1 LVALVVFLAV
11 ANLTRSTLVPDAA
24 QLPFNL
30 AVVLGALLIA
40 HYAHTSRAELG
51 LDGRDVGAG
60 VRLGVLTAAVVT
72 VVVATAAL
80 VPSLADLFDDSRVDT
95 GVGGL
100 LLNVVVVIP
109 IGTVLVE
116 ELAFRGVLQAL
127 LVRLTSTAWAIAW
140 GALLFGLWHVFPAW
154 RAESGNA
161 ALENVG
167 RWPTVLGTLAAT
179 TAAGA
184 LFGLLRARSGSL
196 VAPML
201 AHVST
206 NVSPFVAAWVLAR

>member
-1 LVALVVFLAV
+1 LVALVVFLAA

-30 AVVLGALLIA
+30 AVGLGALLIA
-40 HYAHTSRAELG
+40 RYAHTSRAELG
-51 LDGRDVGAG
+51 LDGRHVAAG
-60 VRLGVLTAAVVT
+60 LRLGMLTAAVVT

-154 RAESGNA
+154 RADSGNA

-184 LFGLLRARSGSL
+184 LFGILRARSGSL

-201 AHVST
+201 AHLST
-206 NVSPFVAAWVLAR
+206 NVSPFVAAWILAR